1 MSPAHALHA
10 PRVPQATSTPS
21 ASNEPHARRAPRVRR
36 RRRRLVVIAVTLAV
50 LLALTAAGDAA
61 LHSRLLAA
69 STVSVTGERH
79 ETPHQ
84 VLDASGLAGAPSM
97 LSVDP
102 GLVAARIERTFPWVS
117 SVIVAKHWPHT
128 VSIAV
133 TERTAVA
140 EVPGPKASIVLV
152 DVTGRRLGPIAPHQ
166 VLPRLEYTEAP
177 GQPAASP
184 STLANA
190 AVPGLLVAAT
200 LPPAFKSQVAVIQV
214 NAAGWVTLHL
224 TTPVSFVLGPASNLG
239 AKYEDVAAVIART
252 TLHVGD
258 VVDVSVPQ
266 AMTVTGP

>member
-1 MSPAHALHA
+1 VAVA
-10 PRVPQATSTPS
+10 VS
-21 ASNEPHARRAPRVRR
+21 AGV
-36 RRRRLVVIAVTLAV
+36 LVSLS
-50 LLALTAAGDAA
+50 AAGYAA

-69 STVSVTGERH
+69 TAVTVTGERH
-79 ETPHQ
+79 ESAHQ
-84 VLDASGLAGAPSM
+84 VLDASGLAQAPSM

-117 SVIVAKHWPHT
+117 TVSVARHWPHT
-128 VSIAV
+128 VTIAV

-140 EVPGPKASIVLV
+140 EVLGPRGTIELV
-152 DVTGRRLGPIAPHQ
+152 DVTGRRLGPAAPHE
-166 VLPRLEYTEAP
+166 VLPHLQYAPAP
-177 GQPAASP
+177 GEVP
-184 STLANA
+184 SATTLSST

-200 LPPAFKSQVAVIQV
+200 LPPAFAAQVAVIQV
-214 NAAGWVTLHL
+214 NASGWVTLHL

>member
-10 PRVPQATSTPS
+10 PRAPQVTRAPK
-21 ASNEPHARRAPRVRR
+21 EPRAPRARTRR
-36 RRRRLVVIAVTLAV
+36 RRWPIVVAVVLAV
-50 LLALTAAGDAA
+50 LVGLGAAGYAA
-61 LHSRLLAA
+61 LRSRLLAA
-69 STVSVTGERH
+69 STVTITGDRH

-84 VLDASGLAGAPSM
+84 VLDASGLASAPSM

-102 GLVAARIERTFPWVS
+102 GLVAARIERTFPWVAS
-117 SVIVAKHWPHT
+117 ATVSKHWPHT
-128 VSIAV
+128 VAIAV
-133 TERTAVA
+133 TERTAIA
-140 EVPGPKASIVLV
+140 EVPGPRGTVVLV
-152 DVTGRRLGPIAPHQ
+152 DVTGRRLGPAAPHEL
-166 VLPRLEYTEAP
+166 LPRLEYAAAP
-177 GQPAASP
+177 GQPSASTT
-184 STLANA
+184 TLANA

-200 LPPAFKSQVAVIQV
+200 LPPAFKEQVAVVQV
-214 NAAGWVTLHL
+214 NTAGWVTLHL

>member
-10 PRVPQATSTPS
+10 PRAPQVTRAPK
-21 ASNEPHARRAPRVRR
+21 ARRVAAPRPRR
-36 RRRRLVVIAVTLAV
+36 RRWLVVTVVTLCV
-50 LLALTAAGDAA
+50 LVALSAAGYAA

-69 STVSVTGERH
+69 STVNVTGERH
-79 ETPHQ
+79 ETPRQ

-102 GLVAARIERTFPWVS
+102 GLVALRIERTFPWVA
-117 SVIVAKHWPHT
+117 SVTVVKHWPHT

-140 EVPGPKASIVLV
+140 EVPGPRGSTVLV
-152 DVTGRRLGPIAPHQ
+152 DVTGRRLGQAAPHE
-166 VLPRLEYTEAP
+166 VLPRLEYAAAP
-177 GQPAASP
+177 GQPSASTT
-184 STLANA
+184 TLASA

-200 LPPAFKSQVAVIQV
+200 LPPAFKSQVAVVQV
-214 NAAGWVTLHL
+214 NTSGWVTLHL

>member
-1 MSPAHALHA
+1 MSMSPAHALHA
-10 PRVPQATSTPS
+10 PRAQQLARTAPSST
-21 ASNEPHARRAPRVRR
+21 ASPERHVRR
-36 RRRRLVVIAVTLAV
+36 PRRLVIGIAVTLVV
-50 LLALTAAGDAA
+50 LLGLSAAGYAL

-69 STVSVTGERH
+69 STVNISGERH

-102 GLVAARIERTFPWVS
+102 GLVAQREERTFPWVA
-117 SVIVAKHWPHT
+117 SVTVVKHWPHT

-133 TERTAVA
+133 SERTAVA
-140 EVPGPKASIVLV
+140 EVPGPKGTTVLV
-152 DVTGRRLGPIAPHQ
+152 DVTGRRLGPSAPNQ
-166 VLPRLEYTEAP
+166 VLPRLEYAAAP
-177 GQPAASP
+177 GEPAATP
-184 STLANA
+184 LTLANA

-200 LPPAFKSQVAVIQV
+200 LPPAFKAQVAVIQV
-214 NAAGWVTLHL
+214 NTAGWVTLHL

>member
-1 MSPAHALHA
+1 
-10 PRVPQATSTPS
+10 VVATI
-21 ASNEPHARRAPRVRR
+21 
-36 RRRRLVVIAVTLAV
+36 VVGVVVGLG
-50 LLALTAAGDAA
+50 AAGYAA

-69 STVSVTGERH
+69 TTVSVTGERH
-79 ETPHQ
+79 ESAHQ
-84 VLDASGLAGAPSM
+84 VLDASGLAQAPSM

-102 GLVAARIERTFPWVS
+102 GLVAARVERTFPWVATAT
-117 SVIVAKHWPHT
+117 VVKHWPHT

-140 EVPGPKASIVLV
+140 EVPGPRATMVLV
-152 DVTGRRLGPIAPHQ
+152 DVTGRRLGPAAPGE
-166 VLPRLEYTEAP
+166 VLPHLEYAAAP
-177 GQPAASP
+177 GAPSASPAALS
-184 STLANA
+184 SA

-200 LPPAFKSQVAVIQV
+200 LPPAFKSQVAVVQV

>member
-10 PRVPQATSTPS
+10 PRAPQVSRAATP
-21 ASNEPHARRAPRVRR
+21 APARAPRVRR
-36 RRRRLVVIAVTLAV
+36 PRRRRWLVVTLVTLVV
-50 LLALTAAGDAA
+50 LAGLSVAGYAA

-69 STVSVTGERH
+69 TTVDVTGARH

-84 VLDASGLAGAPSM
+84 LIDAGGLAGAPSM

-102 GLVAARIERTFPWVS
+102 GTVARRIEVTFPWVL
-117 SVIVAKHWPHT
+117 SVAVTKHWPHT
-128 VSIAV
+128 VAIAV

-140 EVPGPKASIVLV
+140 EVPGPHGSSVLV
-152 DVTGRRLGPIAPHQ
+152 DVTGRRLGPTAPHQ
-166 VLPRLEYTEAP
+166 VLPRLEYAAAP

-184 STLANA
+184 TTLASA

-200 LPPAFKSQVAVIQV
+200 LPPAFKAQVAVIQV
-214 NAAGWVTLHL
+214 NTAGWVTLHL